1 MTLDIAIM
9 DDEQVFRESLEKRLR
24 QWAKET
30 ENLIKISSFE
40 RAIDLIDAWETQTS
54 FDVVF
59 LDIRMRDNDY
69 NGIETAYMLRE
80 QDSDVAIVFITNL
93 SDYLAE
99 GYRVDAVRYLLKP
112 LQDYDFKEC
121 MERLVLKL
129 RSKESE
135 VFILRTR
142 EKMVRIPYSEILY
155 FSSANNYIDI
165 HTTKETFHY
174 LRKLKYL
181 EDTFPPQFVRCHRTV
196 IVNIENISAIIG
208 NEIVL
213 ENKER
218 LPISKQ
224 HLKEVQEK
232 FIQYYG

>member
-24 QWAKET
+24 EWAKET
-30 ENLIKISSFE
+30 GILIKISSFE
-40 RAIDLIDAWETQTS
+40 RAIDLIEIWETQTS
-54 FDVVF
+54 FDIVF
-59 LDIRMRDNDY
+59 LDIRMKDNDY
-69 NGIETAYMLRE
+69 NGIDTAYLLRKH
-80 QDSDVAIVFITNL
+80 DSDVAIVFISNI

-121 MERLVLKL
+121 MDRLVFKLK
-129 RSKESE
+129 SKETE

-165 HTTKETFHY
+165 HTTQNTFHY

-196 IVNIENISAIIG
+196 IVNIENISSIIG
-208 NEIVL
+208 SEIVL
-213 ENKER
+213 GNGEK

-224 HLKEVQEK
+224 HLKEVREK